1 MKKATQCVYLDKSD
15 QFGSIS
21 PPIYQTATFAQTSA
35 TEFGQYD
42 YSRSGNPTRT
52 LLEKKLADLEHAKFA
67 SAFSSGMAAI
77 TAVTRLLEN
86 GDEIV
91 ASNDLYG
98 GCVRLL
104 EKIVP
109 RQGISVRYVDTSDA
123 DEVISAFTPKTKLLL
138 VETPTNPYLRISDI
152 QALSKET
159 TSRGIVLAVDNSMLS
174 PCLQNPLDLGADLV
188 IHSGTKFL
196 CGHSDVTA
204 GVVVTNDED
213 LHKTIAFVQN
223 GEGTALA
230 PFDCWLLFRGIKT
243 LALRVKHQSGSAHQ
257 VAEYLSKQAQVKAVY
272 YPGLEDHVGREVHL
286 SQSTG
291 GGSVIS
297 FTTGDVEI
305 SRRIVEAS
313 ELFSI
318 AVSFGSVNS
327 TISMPC
333 YMSHASIPDTMREQL
348 APPPDLI
355 RLSVGIEDIEDI
367 FAELDRVLS
376 VGFGEAKPRTSAAVA
391 SNGHVFETI

>member
-35 TEFGQYD
+35 TEFGEYD

-52 LLEKKLADLEHAKFA
+52 MLEKKLADLEHGQFA

-77 TAVTRLLEN
+77 SAVTRLLES

-91 ASNDLYG
+91 AGNDLYG

-104 EKIVP
+104 EKIAP
-109 RQGISVRYVDTSDA
+109 RQGISVRYVDTSDTDA
-123 DEVISAFTPKTKLLL
+123 VIDAFSSNTKLLL
-138 VETPTNPYLRISDI
+138 VETPTNPFLRISDI
-152 QALSKET
+152 QVLSNET
-159 TSRGIVLAVDNSMLS
+159 KARGIVLVVDNSMLS
-174 PCLQNPLDLGADLV
+174 PCLQNPLGLGADIV

-204 GVVVTNDED
+204 GVAVTNNEE
-213 LHKTIAFVQN
+213 LHKKIAFVQN
-223 GEGTALA
+223 AEGTALA

-243 LALRVKHQSGSAHQ
+243 LALRVKHQSDSALQ
-257 VAEYLSKQAQVKAVY
+257 VAEYLSKQSEVKAVY
-272 YPGLEDHVGREVHL
+272 YPGLEDHVGHEVHL

-297 FTTGDVEI
+297 FTTGDVDI

-333 YMSHASIPDTMREQL
+333 YMSHASVPETMREQL

-355 RLSVGIEDIEDI
+355 RLSVGIEDIEDV
-367 FAELDRVLS
+367 FGELDRIITI
-376 VGFGEAKPRTSAAVA
+376 GFSDSKPRTSAAVA
-391 SNGHVFETI
+391 SNGPVFETI